1 MKINLNNKTIEIS
14 EVKECNWFNKI
25 IGLMF
30 CRREKANAL
39 VFSFHKQ
46 TKMAIHSFFVFFPF
60 IAIWLDDKN
69 KVIGIKKIKPFTPKE
84 SLTNSYYKLLEIPIN
99 KKYRKYW
106 NFLRGQNISR
116 DYHRRVSQ
124 KI

>member
-1 MKINLNNKTIEIS
+1 MEINFNNKTIKIP
-14 EVKECNWFNKI
+14 EVKTCNWFNKI

-30 CRREKANAL
+30 SRREKANAL
-39 VFSFHKQ
+39 VFNFHKQ

-60 IAIWLDDKN
+60 IAIWLDNQN
-69 KVIGIKKIKPFTPKE
+69 KVIRIKKIKPFTPKE
-84 SLTNSYYKLLEIPIN
+84 SPTTLYYKLLEIPIN
-99 KKYRKYW
+99 KKYKKI
-106 NFLRGQNISR
+106 LESLG